1 LNISD
6 IQHKVGHTPQTKS
19 DESLNLK
26 ENIVFQS
33 ALVLKNH
40 NQSDENIKSMLKQD
54 FNLDEAKIDKIIQ
67 QLNETKGD

>member
-1 LNISD
+1 MPI
-6 IQHKVGHTPQTKS
+6 VGHAPQTKS
-19 DESLNLK
+19 DEPLNLK

-54 FNLDEAKIDKIIQ
+54 FNLDEVKIDKIIQ